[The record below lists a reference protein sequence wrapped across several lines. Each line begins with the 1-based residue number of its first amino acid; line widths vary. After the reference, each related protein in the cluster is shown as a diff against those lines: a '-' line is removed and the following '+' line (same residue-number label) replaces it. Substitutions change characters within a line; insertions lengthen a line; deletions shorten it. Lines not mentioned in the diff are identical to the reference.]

1 MIEGAQDEGLTP
13 NRKALQDTAEQ
24 ACLEDEG
31 LCGAGRGWVLPE
43 AGEAARIVLSYF
55 GGRTPC
61 PHLREHLS
69 AILSHLCLW

>member
-24 ACLEDEG
+24 ACLEEEG

-43 AGEAARIVLSYF
+43 AGEAARDCPLLLW
-55 GGRTPC
+55 GENTLPTP
-61 PHLREHLS
+61 
-69 AILSHLCLW
+69 